1 MENVGSRRRRRREGG
16 KEGRKA
22 RERKAT
28 SKEARRN
35 NVPAGSSFGHVNGH
49 YLFRFRGMVK
59 SSMRLEDLTIVPT
72 QWPTFTRYSREMV
85 GAAIDGIKR
94 ERFSM
99 VLYSRVLYRE
109 YVDMDVVK
117 IVKGSLQPV
126 AIKVQTLFSIT
137 LPLPLME

>member
-1 MENVGSRRRRRREGG
+1 M
-16 KEGRKA
+16 A
-22 RERKAT
+22 D
-28 SKEARRN
+28 
-35 NVPAGSSFGHVNGH
+35 F
-49 YLFRFRGMVK
+49 
-59 SSMRLEDLTIVPT
+59 
-72 QWPTFTRYSREMV
+72 YSREMV

-99 VLYSRVLYRE
+99 VLYNRVLYRE

-137 LPLPLME
+137 LPLPLMEWISVESRKPRGFIIAGHDRVINSR

>member
-1 MENVGSRRRRRREGG
+1 MENVGEGGGERVERKGEKRVKGRRRL
-16 KEGRKA
+16 KKQ
-22 RERKAT
+22 
-28 SKEARRN
+28 RRN
-35 NVPAGSSFGHVNGH
+35 NIPAGSSFGHVNGH